1 MSVEVAEQLNQS
13 DAAKR
18 DEEEQR
24 VIEATIRARA
34 NSESQTACSD
44 GSSGTR
50 ENFGTRLNEELKRSR
65 RLSSADLDTD
75 EALTIDNMTMTVDE
89 RRELE
94 NKMKSQLSHPL
105 MREMQRNAEMESQRH
120 MMEHAERRR
129 DHVRNSRDS
138 LERFIERAR
147 IREHGLNLFSGAIRH
162 DEDGRPSMDDLYL
175 LEAALFLSARED
187 SMRRRRNDGSRTGL
201 RHRSRDSAFLQA
213 LISGRR
219 GGRDIDELLHA
230 ARRGADNNSDGNDDD
245 GGESNDDQGRFN
257 RFGLSPADIMLAGL
271 SEDSQIEMAIQMSLR
286 EAEQQ
291 EQEQEQ
297 QENQEENENDDT
309 GVDGTTSNENNG
321 EVQNSVIVDVS
332 TNTDDNNEETQSSD
346 NVGDESTNTDDNNG
360 ETQNSAE
367 SAQAQSAD

>member
-201 RHRSRDSAFLQA
+201 RHRNRDSAFLQA

-257 RFGLSPADIMLAGL
+257 RFGLSPANIMLAGL

-346 NVGDESTNTDDNNG
+346 YVGDESTNTDDNNG